1 MTPPGEE
8 IFFFFCPSPL
18 PLCSFWDGDIMAGV
32 PEGILDLVVTMR
44 LESQSRMESEA
55 EIGEESRS

>member
-1 MTPPGEE
+1 MTPLGEE
-8 IFFFFCPSPL
+8 IFFFFVL
-18 PLCSFWDGDIMAGV
+18 PLCSFWDGDVMAGV

>member
-1 MTPPGEE
+1 
-8 IFFFFCPSPL
+8 
-18 PLCSFWDGDIMAGV
+18 MAGV